1 MNHAVDE
8 EQATVS
14 PEPLDAPDS
23 RRLLRALDDYL
34 NGLYRPDEN
43 FLDLPAEDVSD
54 GRGAFLV
61 ARQDGVA
68 IGCGA
73 VRRLSPTTGEV
84 KRMFVDGAV
93 RGGGLGRRILAELE
107 AWAAAAG
114 LTRLVL
120 EAGDRQTEAIR
131 FYERSGFR
139 PIPCFGEYADA
150 PLSRCFEKQLTPHV
164 PKVTTN
170 REKSRNDS

>member
-1 MNHAVDE
+1 VNHPVDE

-14 PEPLDAPDS
+14 PEPLNAPDS
-23 RRLLRALDDYL
+23 RRLLRTLDDYL
-34 NGLYRPDEN
+34 NGLYHPDEN
-43 FLDLPAEDVSD
+43 FLDLPAEDVSG
-54 GRGAFLV
+54 GRGTFLV

-68 IGCGA
+68 VGCGA
-73 VRRLSPTTGEV
+73 VRCLSPTTGEV

-131 FYERSGFR
+131 FYERSGFS